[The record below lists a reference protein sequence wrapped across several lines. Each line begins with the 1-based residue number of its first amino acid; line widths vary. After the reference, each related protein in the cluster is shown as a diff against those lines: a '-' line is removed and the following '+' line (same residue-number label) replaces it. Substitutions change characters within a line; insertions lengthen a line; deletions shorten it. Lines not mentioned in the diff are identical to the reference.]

1 MMARRMLAGSGPQNG
16 FLRMK
21 KTSQQKPSSEGMLTI
36 GALSRAAGVPVETIR
51 TWERRYQ
58 FPIAYRK
65 TSGHRVYPLSSVSR
79 LRRVAEAISRGHRPA
94 EVLPISEEALDK
106 LLTAFGSPPVFD
118 PHRSPVPSR
127 RRESQAAIPDL
138 MDSVRHFDG
147 ERIRRILELQ
157 WTRLGPV
164 PFLDMFVARFLV
176 ALGKAWVARRID
188 IRHEHFA
195 SGRIADFLCEARR
208 PYEESARGPWVALA
222 TLPGEPHEIG
232 TLMAS
237 VTFAVAGWRVI
248 YLGRDTPQEQLAALA
263 RDADLRA
270 VAIGVSKG
278 GARGAA
284 GAIRGLRRAL
294 PSRVELIVGGEGA
307 TDGIAGVRVPGS
319 LVSLERW
326 ARSLHA
332 QVGEMNVP
340 AVVGPMGAALRGP
353 PYSTRGAKAPP
364 VVRRRKGRLK

>member
-1 MMARRMLAGSGPQNG
+1 MNGMKPRRTIAGLVPQDG
-16 FLRMK
+16 FRSMK
-21 KTSQQKPSSEGMLTI
+21 KTSQRIPSSEGMLTI
-36 GALSRAAGVPVETIR
+36 GALSRATGVPVETIR
-51 TWERRYQ
+51 TWERRYRS
-58 FPIAYRK
+58 PVAYRK
-65 TSGHRVYPLSSVSR
+65 SSGHRLYPLSSVSR

-94 EVLPISEEALDK
+94 EVLPISEEALNK
-106 LLTAFGSPPVFD
+106 LLIAFGGPPVFD
-118 PHRSPVPSR
+118 PNRSPVPSR

-157 WTRLGPV
+157 WARLGPV
-164 PFLDMFVARFLV
+164 PFLDKFVAPFLV
-176 ALGKAWVARRID
+176 ALGEAWVAGRID

-195 SGRIADFLCEARR
+195 SGRIADFLAEARR

-248 YLGRDTPQEQLAALA
+248 YLGRDTPQEQLALLA

-270 VAIGVSKG
+270 VAIGVSKA
-278 GARGAA
+278 GARAAA

-294 PSRVELIVGGEGA
+294 PHQVELIVGGEGA
-307 TDGIAGVRVPGS
+307 TGGIAGVRVPGS
-319 LVSLERW
+319 LVSLEKW
-326 ARSLHA
+326 AKSLDA
-332 QVGEMNVP
+332 QVGQ
-340 AVVGPMGAALRGP
+340 
-353 PYSTRGAKAPP
+353 
-364 VVRRRKGRLK
+364 